1 VFEDM
6 SLIDPTAMLRAG
18 CKILDPVMKR
28 HGFTF
33 VEGQAGQGSGG
44 YFATGNYVRDNR
56 QLELHFRH
64 SLGLVAYHL
73 GSEKASHESYMQELL
88 GSAGGNLYPGFSDD
102 PLDGFRHLAHD
113 LDLFASDF
121 LSGGGEALITAAA
134 KEREEERVR
143 GEISMAHYV
152 GDTRKREDARKLFR
166 ECNYRGVVEHLE
178 SLSYPE
184 LKTESD
190 KKILE
195 ISKRKLM

>member
-1 VFEDM
+1 M
-6 SLIDPTAMLRAG
+6 SLIDPRAILREG

-44 YFATGNYVRDNR
+44 YFATGNYVRDDR
-56 QLELHFRH
+56 QLELHFRY

-73 GSEKASHESYMQELL
+73 GSQKVSHESYMREVL

-113 LDLFASDF
+113 LDRFASDF
-121 LSGGGEALITAAA
+121 LSGGGELLVTAAT
-134 KEREEERVR
+134 KEKEEERVK
-143 GEISMAHYV
+143 GEISMAHSV
-152 GDTRKREDARKLFR
+152 GDTRKREEARKLFR
-166 ECNYRGVVEHLE
+166 ECDYRGVIELLE

-184 LKTESD
+184 LTTKSE

-195 ISKRKLM
+195 VSKRKLT